1 VTAARR
7 FLLSLAVLLVAGV
20 GAASAAACG
29 GGPYLYAGLAGA
41 SRVAGVGASIT
52 PAPSAFAVRV
62 GHVAG
67 WVGVGGP
74 GQGPN
79 GTDEWIQVGFSAF
92 PSWEGN
98 DLYFEVARP
107 GRPPRYSRLRA
118 NVASG
123 QQARVAVLEMRN
135 RRDWW
140 RVWLDG
146 SPASAPIHL
155 PQSTGRWRPV
165 VTAESWDAGQSVC
178 NDFGYRF
185 DRLRVAHRPGGRW
198 SPLGPTTPIDS
209 TATLLVRHF
218 GGSFVAAGGPLARQM
233 FAVTTG

>member
-1 VTAARR
+1 MRW
-7 FLLSLAVLLVAGV
+7 FLAVLACAVVFGV
-20 GAASAAACG
+20 SSSAEAATCG
-29 GGPYLYAGLAGA
+29 SNRYSYAGLAAPMHAFGIGTT
-41 SRVAGVGASIT
+41 VT
-52 PAPSAFAVRV
+52 PLAAFTIST